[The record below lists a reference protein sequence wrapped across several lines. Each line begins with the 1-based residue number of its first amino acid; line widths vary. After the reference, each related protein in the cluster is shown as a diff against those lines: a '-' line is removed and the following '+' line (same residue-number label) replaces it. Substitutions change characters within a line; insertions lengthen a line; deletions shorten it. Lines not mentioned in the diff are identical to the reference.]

1 MTRQRIVAAVIVAVC
16 VLWILGSRG
25 FGSGAMAALLPV
37 LTTAGVYAVGGV
49 GLNLQY
55 GHGGLLNFGFVAF
68 MTVGAYVMVLLLPHR
83 SGPQG
88 TVSEGVVPLPLA
100 ILAAALAAA
109 FLGLLCGIPA
119 IRLRTDYLA
128 IVMIAVAEILRML
141 ARDLSDVTGGVHG
154 VLAYSGVL
162 QDLRPELVNSL
173 AKALNVQAFQ
183 LWLCVVAWAAL
194 ILLTLLVMGLMR
206 TPWGLL
212 LKAVRDD
219 ELAVRS
225 LGKSPTVLK
234 LQALAIGGA
243 IGGLAGGLL
252 AFQLSQINPDVF
264 IPQITFFIFAI
275 VTLGGTGSTW
285 GPAVGGVV
293 FWTLLTESGALV
305 SQVLGTGSAASAARY
320 VIVGLLRV
328 LLLNFRP
335 PGLLGRR
342 TDVVLEF

>member
-88 TVSEGVVPLPLA
+88 TVSEGIVPLPLA

-320 VIVGLLRV
+320 VIVGLLLV
-328 LLLNFRP
+328 LLINFRP
-335 PGLLGRR
+335 QGLLGRR
-342 TDVVLEF
+342 KDVVLEF

>member
-88 TVSEGVVPLPLA
+88 TVSEGIVPLPLA

-194 ILLTLLVMGLMR
+194 VLLTLLVMGLMR

-320 VIVGLLRV
+320 VIVGLLLV
-328 LLLNFRP
+328 LLINFRP
-335 PGLLGRR
+335 QGLLGRR
-342 TDVVLEF
+342 KDVVLEF

>member
-320 VIVGLLRV
+320 VIVGLLLV
-328 LLLNFRP
+328 LLINFRP
-335 PGLLGRR
+335 QGLLGRR
-342 TDVVLEF
+342 KDVVLEF

>member
-1 MTRQRIVAAVIVAVC
+1 MTRQRIVALLVLVAC
-16 VLWILGSRG
+16 LLWILGSNG
-25 FGSGAMAALLPV
+25 FGVGAAAALLPV

-83 SGPQG
+83 SGPG
-88 TVSEGVVPLPLA
+88 ATVAEGVVPLPVALVLA
-100 ILAAALAAA
+100 TLAAA

-119 IRLRTDYLA
+119 IRLRSDYLA
-128 IVMIAVAEILRML
+128 IVMIAVAEILRIL
-141 ARDLSDVTGGVHG
+141 ARDIPSVTGGVHG
-154 VLAYSGVL
+154 VLNYSDSL
-162 QDLRPELVNSL
+162 QDLRPEFVDGL
-173 AKALNVQAFQ
+173 ADALNVQAFQ
-183 LWLCVVAWAAL
+183 LWLCVVAWASLVAV
-194 ILLTLLVMGLMR
+194 TLLVKGLMQ
-206 TPWGLL
+206 TPWGLM

-234 LQALAIGGA
+234 LQALALGGA

-252 AFQLSQINPDVF
+252 AFQLSQVNPDVF

-285 GPAVGGVV
+285 GPALGAVV

-305 SQVLGTGSAASAARY
+305 SQVLGSGTAASATRY
-320 VIVGLLRV
+320 VIVGV
-328 LLLNFRP
+328 LLVLLINFRP
-335 PGLLGRR
+335 QGLLGRR
-342 TDVVLEF
+342 RDVVLEF

>member
-194 ILLTLLVMGLMR
+194 VLLTLLVMGLMR

-320 VIVGLLRV
+320 VIVGLLLV
-328 LLLNFRP
+328 LLINFRP
-335 PGLLGRR
+335 QGLLGRR
-342 TDVVLEF
+342 KDVVLEF

>member
-1 MTRQRIVAAVIVAVC
+1 MTRQRLVALLVLVGCI
-16 VLWILGSRG
+16 LWILASNG
-25 FGSGAMAALLPV
+25 FGPGAGAALLPV
-37 LTTAGVYAVGGV
+37 LTTAGVYGVGGV

-83 SGPQG
+83 AGPQA
-88 TVSEGVVPLPLA
+88 TVSEGLVPLPVALL
-100 ILAAALAAA
+100 LAAAAAA
-109 FLGLLCGIPA
+109 VLGLLCGIPA

-128 IVMIAVAEILRML
+128 IVMIAVAEILRIV
-141 ARDLSDVTGGVHG
+141 ARDVPGVTGGVHG
-154 VLAYSGVL
+154 VLAYSGSL
-162 QDLRPELVNSL
+162 QDLRPGFVDDL
-173 AKALNVQAFQ
+173 AGVMGVQAFQ
-183 LWLCVVAWAAL
+183 LWLCFVAWLCLVAVTL
-194 ILLTLLVMGLMR
+194 IVTGLMR

-225 LGKSPTVLK
+225 VGKSPTVLK
-234 LQALAIGGA
+234 LQALALGGA

-264 IPQITFFIFAI
+264 IPQVTFFIFAI

-285 GPAVGGVV
+285 GPALGGVV

-305 SQVLGTGSAASAARY
+305 SQVLGSGTAASAARY
-320 VIVGLLRV
+320 VIVGV
-328 LLLNFRP
+328 LLVLLINFRP
-335 PGLLGRR
+335 QGLLGRR
-342 TDVVLEF
+342 KDVVLEF